1 MTAASYLVA
10 SVPLRLAT
18 SGVMVALPIL
28 AATEFDDLALGGQL
42 VAATLGPSVLAAP
55 LVGVILDRT
64 RRPSHWM
71 LAGAVLTAASYALT
85 AALGDVPRPHKV
97 PIFDFAMDI
106 LNPRTMF
113 SVAKHREDPSPFK
126 VQITHVFGVR
136 ESKQDDDDERTAL
149 VAGYG

>member
-55 LVGVILDRT
+55 LSET
-64 RRPSHWM
+64 CPSR
-71 LAGAVLTAASYALT
+71 S
-85 AALGDVPRPHKV
+85 
-97 PIFDFAMDI
+97 
-106 LNPRTMF
+106 
-113 SVAKHREDPSPFK
+113 
-126 VQITHVFGVR
+126 
-136 ESKQDDDDERTAL
+136 
-149 VAGYG
+149 